1 MVNVKP
7 TGYYGC
13 NCHPFDSWAECD
25 AAHKQ
30 VFSIGDF
37 VQTRCKKK
45 QGIVIEPTDNKGFC
59 LVRFGPRESDI
70 EQENSAA
77 LEPITNNQ

>member
-1 MVNVKP
+1 MKVKP
-7 TGYYGC
+7 IGYYGC
-13 NCHPFDSWAECD
+13 SCHPFNSWAECD

-30 VFSIGDF
+30 VFKVGDV
-37 VQTRCKKK
+37 VQTRCKKRS
-45 QGIVIEPTDNKGFC
+45 GIVVEETDEKGFC
-59 LVRFGPRESDI
+59 LVRFGQNESGI